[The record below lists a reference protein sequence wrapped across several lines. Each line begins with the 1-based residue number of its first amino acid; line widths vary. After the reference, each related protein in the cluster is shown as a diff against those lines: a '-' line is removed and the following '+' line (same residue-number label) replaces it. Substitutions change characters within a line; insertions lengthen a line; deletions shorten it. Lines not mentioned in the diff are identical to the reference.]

1 MNARRTSAQGLPQEK
16 PSARPESTPD
26 APDKAAEKHSTSEDR
41 QRLVTIAHKLEA
53 APLDPAL
60 TPEREWAVGFAVT
73 APDIHV
79 RICPALI
86 AGLRRPRYK
95 YKAEI
100 GEQLLI
106 SSAAF
111 LIEHPA
117 QADNSRAQ
125 SVGGI
130 EGMLK
135 AYSAIVKAEPQAT
148 AKSLDALLEKQR
160 EGKLA
165 DAVREIVKGCQ
176 EEAVSNQ
183 HSVKPGKPAANFANK
198 HEFNQIYSRP
208 SLFLKIP
215 PPKSAFTFDQR
226 NGYVYRD
233 GYSYRGS
240 LAPLG
245 TAENADC

>member
-1 MNARRTSAQGLPQEK
+1 MTPTRNPNRWTLCWKSRNRENWLTSSAQPARAAKIRKKERSLPVSDLVLKPALASFFIYLGAATCGASCAASISVPTNPQDVHASQEK
-16 PSARPESTPD
+16 PSAKPEGSFA
-26 APDKAAEKHSTSEDR
+26 APEKPAEKHSAPEDR

-60 TPEREWAVGFAVT
+60 APEREWAVGFAVA

-95 YKAEI
+95 YKPEI

-111 LIEHPA
+111 LVEHPA

-125 SVGGI
+125 SVGGM

-135 AYSAIVKAEPQAT
+135 
-148 AKSLDALLEKQR
+148 SLLGDR
-160 EGKLA
+160 EG
-165 DAVREIVKGCQ
+165 
-176 EEAVSNQ
+176 
-183 HSVKPGKPAANFANK
+183 
-198 HEFNQIYSRP
+198 
-208 SLFLKIP
+208 
-215 PPKSAFTFDQR
+215 
-226 NGYVYRD
+226 
-233 GYSYRGS
+233 
-240 LAPLG
+240 
-245 TAENADC
+245 